1 MTETYQEVRTE
12 VVESLRLVQE
22 HNYGG
27 AEKALQD
34 GIDSGSAEGEELAV
48 LYSTL
53 GMIQKKQGK
62 LQEAWNSYQL
72 AERTVEDDPV
82 LKVLTSRFLLNE
94 LGRYD
99 DAIKRAKLILK
110 TAKDVP
116 SLRHQAYA
124 IIGLAY
130 LRKGQQ
136 RKAIE
141 MLDKAM
147 ENHFTGMTS
156 ADNIDFNLVEGLV
169 REQIAVDK
177 CQDYIRAACEFA
189 RSKREFKA
197 MTIFQQI
204 LDSFEKTAV

>member
-22 HNYGG
+22 RNYGG

-34 GIDSGSAEGEELAV
+34 GIDSGSAQGEELAV

-116 SLRHQAYA
+116 SLRHQAYS

-147 ENHFTGMTS
+147 ENHFMGMTS
-156 ADNIDFNLVEGLV
+156 ADNIDFNLVEALV

-197 MTIFQQI
+197 MTVFQQI